1 MEIQTKKNENT
12 RLFCFVCCFFFCSV
26 YETDAALS
34 CFCPEIVLE
43 GFSKKSRRS
52 CDWWLLL
59 LWWSTHV
66 DCFYSSQGVN
76 RFSHI
81 FFCVCRLKE
90 TTKVK
95 SNKNWTKTVFFVFFV
110 RGGIEIGRWSSP
122 NGVHHHSRLH
132 RVMFNFDCW
141 RSPYKKSCRLLDS
154 CRIIK

>member
-1 MEIQTKKNENT
+1 MEIQTKKMKT
-12 RLFCFVCCFFFCSV
+12 FVCFVCVLFFFCSV

-81 FFCVCRLKE
+81 FFVCRLKE

-95 SNKNWTKTVFFVFFV
+95 SNNNCFFFFLW
-110 RGGIEIGRWSSP
+110 GGIEIGRWSSR

-132 RVMFNFDCW
+132 WVMFNFDCW
-141 RSPYKKSCRLLDS
+141 RSPYKKSCRLLGS